1 MKYRTT
7 QKEIKNNF
15 GLVYKVGYCEL
26 QNLFNYTNA
35 ESYTCGVYGWNAD
48 IYSYGGTAIVT
59 GYRPFGKPLPR
70 EIYKPFEQK
79 AEKIIYGDSVA
90 WDKKKEELDKLVI
103 EFFRAV
109 WDFDRTNK

>member
-15 GLVYKVGYCEL
+15 GLVYAVGYCEL
-26 QNLFNYTNA
+26 QSLFNYANA

-48 IYSYGGTAIVT
+48 IYTYGGTAIVT
-59 GYRPFGKPLPR
+59 GYRPFGKRLPR
-70 EIYKPFEQK
+70 EFYKPFEEK
-79 AEKIIYGDSVA
+79 AQEILYHES
-90 WDKKKEELDKLVI
+90 WDVKKEKLDALVI